1 MAGTV
6 AVRLLGPV
14 RLVTGDGAEL
24 SFRGHAARLLAWLA
38 LRPGRAFSADELADL
53 LWPGGAPA
61 TARTA
66 VQGHIS
72 RLRRALRDTDGAR
85 IETAAA
91 GYTFHAEPGTVDV
104 ERFAALGDEATEA
117 QAAHRPAVA
126 ADRLAAALDLWAGP
140 ALADVRA
147 YPPFTA
153 EAQALDDQRR
163 GAEER
168 YAHALTEA
176 GELDRALALLGR
188 LVNEEPLRERR
199 WALLMTAL
207 IGAGR
212 QTDALRAYRL
222 AAATLVEH
230 TGLDPGHELQ
240 RLETAILVQDP
251 VLDAVR
257 WQPAPGTAPAPLTPL
272 IGRDAEHAAVAA
284 RLGTSRLV
292 TVVGP
297 GGVGK
302 TTLAITVGA
311 DQIPAFPDGVV
322 VIDLGT
328 GGPGDVDAAVASA
341 VGVAQ
346 ASGPAPAPAGDG
358 PGDVPVPATAP
369 PVARANEPLERAAAA
384 LARRQVLVVLDNCE
398 HVAGD
403 AARVVVALLR
413 AAPGVRVLA
422 TSQVPLGVAGEA
434 VVPLGPLAVPGP
446 GAGAAEVK
454 ASPAGALFARRLDD
468 IGCRLVDD
476 ADWRHAGTVVRAL
489 DGLPLAIE
497 VAAAA
502 ARVEPLDALAE
513 RLSRDTTVV
522 LDAEPPVGAGR
533 RRLRLALDDAV
544 ARLDAPAADVYA
556 LASVFPAGFDAGSL
570 GAVAGVGEAAARRAL
585 GRLADASLVVLDPWQ
600 RGRAR
605 LLQPVRAHAGARLD
619 DAARRAGQ
627 DRLAAWALTLADD
640 LDRRLHSPEQ
650 PEVVRRF
657 VAELPVVRQ
666 SLRHLVDTGDVQGA
680 AVLYARLV
688 ACWGDSPA
696 SPEAPVWGDEL
707 LAQAGGL
714 PDGPLARLE
723 VAAIHAQYAFE
734 EIAARRALAE
744 EAMARA
750 EAAGDAFAAACARI
764 QTAMGLGWLG
774 LDYDRCAVLLAEAR
788 ASFEAQ
794 GEHHWAAI
802 GLKYQGLLA
811 LRRLDLARGI
821 ALLEEG
827 AAEERAHGGPSDVA
841 HALMFI
847 GYGRRAIG
855 DLTGAVRAFDEA
867 RRLLGGTRV
876 ITWLRSTIGAA
887 HAALALGD
895 PDAAAELF
903 REAYDRAAEVGDR
916 RVTGTALVGLAVV
929 ARRAGDDARCV
940 ALLQLATTEALGG
953 GDPSDAATAAGMLA
967 EMLFERDA
975 AEEAAVLL
983 GAAQSIDDQITVRVD
998 FGLAYDD
1005 TALRA
1010 AVAGRL
1016 GAERAADMAG
1026 DGRAI
1031 GVAAAARRATE
1042 LLLDAEEPA
1051 GDEPSPG
1058 PDPAARPTLRVVGGR
1073 EPPAPEVG
1081 GTLGRA
1087 PRGAAPPPAAPTR

>member
-1 MAGTV
+1 MADTA

-14 RLVTGDGAEL
+14 RLVTGNGAEL
-24 SFRGHAARLLAWLA
+24 SFRGHAARLLAWFA
-38 LRPGRAFSADELADL
+38 LRPGRAFSADELAAL

-66 VQGHIS
+66 IQGHIS
-72 RLRRALRDTDGAR
+72 RLRRSLRDAEGAT
-85 IETAAA
+85 IETAAG
-91 GYTFHAEPGTVDV
+91 GYTFRAAPGTVDV
-104 ERFAALGDEATEA
+104 ERFAALDAEATEA
-117 QAAHRPAVA
+117 LAARRPAGA
-126 ADRLAAALDLWAGP
+126 AERLAAALDLWSGP

-147 YPPFTA
+147 YPPFAA

-163 GAEER
+163 GVEER
-168 YAHALTEA
+168 YALALTEA
-176 GELDRALALLGR
+176 GELHRALSLLGR

-212 QTDALRAYRL
+212 QTDALRAYRQ
-222 AAATLVEH
+222 AASTLVEH
-230 TGLDPGHELQ
+230 TGLDPGPELQ

-251 VLDAVR
+251 SLDAVR
-257 WQPAPGTAPAPLTPL
+257 WQPAPGTAPAPLTTL
-272 IGRDAEHAAVAA
+272 IGRDAEHAALAA

-292 TVVGP
+292 TLVGP

-302 TTLAITVGA
+302 TTLATTVAAALESSYRDGA
-311 DQIPAFPDGVV
+311 V

-328 GGPGDVDAAVASA
+328 GGPGDVDAAVAAA
-341 VGVAQ
+341 VGVTR
-346 ASGPAPAPAGDG
+346 ASGPLAPADPPEVPDPA
-358 PGDVPVPATAP
+358 
-369 PVARANEPLERAAAA
+369 ARGNEPLERAAAA

-398 HVAGD
+398 HVAAD

-446 GAGAAEVK
+446 GAGAAEVQ
-454 ASPAGALFARRLDD
+454 ASPAGALFSRRLDD
-468 IGCRLVDD
+468 VGCRLVDES
-476 ADWRHAGTVVRAL
+476 DWRHAGTVVRAL

-497 VAAAA
+497 VGAAA

-533 RRLRLALDDAV
+533 RRLRVALDDAV
-544 ARLDAPAADVYA
+544 ARLDPATAEVYG

-585 GRLADASLVVLDPWQ
+585 GRLADASLVVLDPAQ

-605 LLQPVRAHAGARLD
+605 LLQPVRAHAGARID
-619 DAARRAGQ
+619 DDARRAAQ
-627 DRLAAWALTLADD
+627 DRLAAWAQTLADD
-640 LDRRLHSPEQ
+640 LDHRLHSPEQ

-657 VAELPVVRQ
+657 VAELPVIRQ
-666 SLRHLVDTGDVQGA
+666 SLRHLADTGDVEGA
-680 AVLYARLV
+680 AVLYSRLV
-688 ACWGDSPA
+688 ACWGDSPS

-714 PDGPLARLE
+714 PAGPLARLE
-723 VAAIHAQYAFE
+723 VAVIHAQYAFE
-734 EIAARRALAE
+734 EIAARLSLAEQAMAHAE
-744 EAMARA
+744 EA
-750 EAAGDAFAAACARI
+750 GDTFAAAIARI

-794 GEHHWAAI
+794 SEAHWAAI
-802 GLKYQGLLA
+802 GLKYEGLLA
-811 LRRLDLARGI
+811 LRRLDLPRGI
-821 ALLEEG
+821 AMLEEA
-827 AAEERAHGGPSDVA
+827 AAEHRAHGGPSDVA

-847 GYGRRAIG
+847 GYGRRATG
-855 DLTGAVRAFDEA
+855 DLTGALRAFEES

-876 ITWLRSTIGAA
+876 VTWLRSTIGAA
-887 HAALALGD
+887 HAAHALGE
-895 PDAAAELF
+895 PDAAAEFF
-903 REAYDRAAEVGDR
+903 REAHDRAAEVGDR
-916 RVTGTALVGLAVV
+916 RVTGTALVGLAVI
-929 ARRAGDDARCV
+929 ARRAGDDDRCV
-940 ALLQLATTEALGG
+940 ALLRLAAAEALSPG

-983 GAAQSIDDQITVRVD
+983 GAAETIDDQVTVRVD

-1005 TALRA
+1005 AALRT
-1010 AVAGRL
+1010 AVADRL

-1026 DGRAI
+1026 EGRAI

-1042 LLLDAEEPA
+1042 MLLDADEPA
-1051 GDEPSPG
+1051 GDDQPPG
-1058 PDPAARPTLRVVGGR
+1058 RDPPAKPALRVVGGR
-1073 EPPAPEVG
+1073 DAP
-1081 GTLGRA
+1081 
-1087 PRGAAPPPAAPTR
+1087 PRGVPVGRRRQAPSR

>member
-1 MAGTV
+1 MADTA

-14 RLVTGDGAEL
+14 RLVIGNGAEL
-24 SFRGHAARLLAWLA
+24 SFRGHAARLLAWFA
-38 LRPGRAFSADELADL
+38 LRPGRAFSADELAAL
-53 LWPGGAPA
+53 LWPRGAPA

-66 VQGHIS
+66 IQGHIS
-72 RLRRALRDTDGAR
+72 RLRRSLRDAEGAS
-85 IETAAA
+85 IETAAG
-91 GYTFHAEPGTVDV
+91 GYTFRAAPGTVDV
-104 ERFAALGDEATEA
+104 ERFAALNAEATEA
-117 QAAHRPAVA
+117 LAARRPAAA
-126 ADRLAAALDLWAGP
+126 ADGLAAALDLWSGP

-168 YAHALTEA
+168 YALALTEA

-222 AAATLVEH
+222 AASTLVES
-230 TGLDPGHELQ
+230 TGLDPGPELQ

-251 VLDAVR
+251 SLDAVR
-257 WQPAPGTAPAPLTPL
+257 WQPAPGTAPAPLTTL
-272 IGRDAEHAAVAA
+272 IGRDAEHAALAS
-284 RLGTSRLV
+284 RLGTSRVV
-292 TVVGP
+292 TLVGP

-302 TTLAITVGA
+302 TTLATTVAAALESSYRDGA
-311 DQIPAFPDGVV
+311 V

-328 GGPGDVDAAVASA
+328 GGPGDVDAAVAAA
-341 VGVAQ
+341 VGVTR
-346 ASGPAPAPAGDG
+346 ASGPLAPAPD
-358 PGDVPVPATAP
+358 PPEIPAPA
-369 PVARANEPLERAAAA
+369 ARGNEPLDRAAAA

-398 HVAGD
+398 HVAPD

-446 GAGAAEVK
+446 GAGAAEVQ

-468 IGCRLVDD
+468 VGCRLVDD

-497 VAAAA
+497 VGAAA

-544 ARLDAPAADVYA
+544 ARLDQPTADVYA
-556 LASVFPAGFDAGSL
+556 LASVFPAGFDAESL
-570 GAVAGVGEAAARRAL
+570 GAVADVGEGAARRAL
-585 GRLADASLVVLDPWQ
+585 GRLADASLVVLDPAR

-619 DAARRAGQ
+619 EAARRAGQ

-657 VAELPVVRQ
+657 VAELPVIRQ
-666 SLRHLVDTGDVQGA
+666 SLRHLADSGDVAGA
-680 AVLYARLV
+680 AALYARLV
-688 ACWGDSPA
+688 ACWGDSPS

-707 LAQAGGL
+707 LAQAEGL
-714 PDGPLARLE
+714 PVGPLARLE
-723 VAAIHAQYAFE
+723 VAVIAAQYAFE
-734 EIAARRALAE
+734 EIAARLPLAE
-744 EAMARA
+744 QAMAHA
-750 EAAGDAFAAACARI
+750 EEAGDAFAAAIARI

-794 GEHHWAAI
+794 GEAHWTAL
-802 GLKYQGLLA
+802 GHKYEGLLA
-811 LRRLDLARGI
+811 LRRLDLPRGI
-821 ALLEEG
+821 ALLEEA
-827 AAEERAHGGPSDVA
+827 AAEHRAHGGPSDVA

-847 GYGRRAIG
+847 GYGRRATG
-855 DLTGAVRAFDEA
+855 DNTGALRAFEES

-876 ITWLRSTIGAA
+876 VTWLRSTIGAA
-887 HAALALGD
+887 HAAHALGE
-895 PDAAAELF
+895 PEAAAEFF
-903 REAYDRAAEVGDR
+903 REAHDRAAEVGDR
-916 RVTGTALVGLAVV
+916 RVTGTALVGLAVI
-929 ARRAGDDARCV
+929 ARRAGDDDRCV
-940 ALLQLATTEALGG
+940 ALLQLATTEALGAG

-975 AEEAAVLL
+975 AEEAAVVL
-983 GAAQSIDDQITVRVD
+983 GSAQSIDDQVTVRVD

-1005 TALRA
+1005 AALRA
-1010 AVAGRL
+1010 AVVERL

-1026 DGRAI
+1026 TGRAI
-1031 GVAAAARRATE
+1031 GVAAATRRATE
-1042 LLLDAEEPA
+1042 MLLDA
-1051 GDEPSPG
+1051 DEPVGDDQPPG
-1058 PDPAARPTLRVVGGR
+1058 RDPPVKPALRVVGGR
-1073 EPPAPEVG
+1073 DAPAVG
-1081 GTLGRA
+1081 GA
-1087 PRGAAPPPAAPTR
+1087 DAAAASGAVPVRRRR